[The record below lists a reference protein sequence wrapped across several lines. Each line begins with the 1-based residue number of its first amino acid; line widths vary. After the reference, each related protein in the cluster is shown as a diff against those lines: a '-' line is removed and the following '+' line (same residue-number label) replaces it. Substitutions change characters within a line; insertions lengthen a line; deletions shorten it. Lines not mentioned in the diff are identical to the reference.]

1 MAFGTVGSLYL
12 TDGGFLRKV
21 AMDGTVTTIAK
32 DLTVPTS
39 QDKQT
44 LFGGAY
50 GSLAGLTV
58 DAGGNVFVADAGNRR
73 LLRITSG
80 GKVDVVLRSEPPYF
94 PNGAVATTSGDVYV
108 LEVGFTLPNISSGPR
123 IRKLSPDGSSV
134 VVATVGE
141 QGGKGLIGKVA
152 EKVGGPAETAMQF
165 FHSVS
170 GAKYFIALASL
181 ALVTVSISIW
191 KHKRK

>member
-1 MAFGTVGSLYL
+1 
-12 TDGGFLRKV
+12 
-21 AMDGTVTTIAK
+21 MDGTVTTIAK
-32 DLTVPTS
+32 DLTVPTT

-50 GSLAGLTV
+50 GSLAGLSV
-58 DAGGNVFVADAGNRR
+58 DSGGNVFVADAGNRR

-94 PNGAVATTSGDVYV
+94 PNGAVATTAGDVYV

-123 IRKLSPDGSSV
+123 IRKLSTDGSSV

-141 QGGKGLIGKVA
+141 QGGKGLKAKVA
-152 EKVGGPAETAMQF
+152 EKVGPAETAMQF
-165 FHSVS
+165 FYSVS